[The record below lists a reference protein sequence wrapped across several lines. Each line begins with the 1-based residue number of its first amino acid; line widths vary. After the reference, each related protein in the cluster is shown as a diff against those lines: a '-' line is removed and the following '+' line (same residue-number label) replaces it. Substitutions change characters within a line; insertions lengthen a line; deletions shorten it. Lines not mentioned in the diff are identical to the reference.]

1 MSLSTLFNEILSTPV
16 PHHPALAIIKGL
28 RNGAVYGAK
37 IRFPHAL
44 VMTFLFRSGSL
55 QDKFKWIFKA
65 AYAHSK
71 NLATFVFIYKLLMAT
86 MKKIESNP
94 EKGNLHPFISAFI
107 GGYYVFGTQDKI
119 NEQIVLYLLSRIT
132 VGFAKLAAEKGY
144 IKTPNIDIWPWFAAF
159 VWGSVLWLFEFHRW
173 TLQGSLQSSMVY
185 LYDDSEIFNTLRNFL
200 WHNK

>member
-1 MSLSTLFNEILSTPV
+1 MSLSTLFNEILATPV
-16 PHHPALAIIKGL
+16 PYHPALAIIKGL

-86 MKKIESNP
+86 MKKIELGS
-94 EKGNLHPFISAFI
+94 EKGKLHPFIAAFI
-107 GGYYVFGTQDKI
+107 GGYYVFGTHDKI

-132 VGFAKLAAEKGY
+132 VAFAKLAAEKGY
-144 IKTPNIDIWPWFAAF
+144 IKRPNIDIWPWFAAF

-185 LYDDSEIFNTLRNFL
+185 LYDDSNVFNTLRNFL

>member
-1 MSLSTLFNEILSTPV
+1 MSLSTLFNEILAISIPY
-16 PHHPALAIIKGL
+16 HPALAIIKGL

-44 VMTFLFRSGSL
+44 VMTFLFRSGSP
-55 QDKFKWIFKA
+55 QDKFKWILKA

-71 NLATFVFIYKLLMAT
+71 NLATFVFIYKLLMT
-86 MKKIESNP
+86 IMKSV
-94 EKGNLHPFISAFI
+94 EKGEKGKLHPFVSAFI
-107 GGYYVFGTQDKI
+107 GGYYVFGTHDKI
-119 NEQIVLYLLSRIT
+119 NEQIVFYLLSRIT
-132 VGFAKLAAEKGY
+132 VAFAKLAANKGY

-185 LYDDSEIFNTLRNFL
+185 LYDDSNVFSTLKNFL